1 MNNKNF
7 KITTSL
13 FIVVGLIISFSLF
26 SFVKH
31 SLQDIQKS
39 TFNREAENRYNA
51 IYESVNHNEIIMS
64 VLKTYFNSIETVNQ
78 DDFADFTINIVDCL
92 PGVVI
97 LEYAP
102 KVPSEKLE
110 DFIQSAINIGYKD
123 YYIKDIDNGAI
134 IPAKESDIYYP
145 LYFIV
150 PLKENESALG
160 INIYSDSLSK
170 SEIDLAVDT
179 DSLIITEPT
188 VLLGDSES
196 TFSYAMIQPVEDQ
209 FNNEGVL
216 VSLVRFSDLFNRS
229 LSTFDNTINAII
241 FDTTDS
247 SNPIFIHNYLSDEV
261 EISESDIINETLY
274 LKKNI
279 YFGNRKWTIYFVPT
293 ENYISNID
301 FRYDITI
308 LILSLTIIL
317 ISAYYFYALLNQNK
331 KLEDLVSEKTLELEN
346 QAIKDS
352 LTGLYNR
359 RKFFQDIPHFIN
371 RYNRRN
377 EVFSLS
383 MIDLDFFKRI
393 NDEYG
398 HDVGD
403 FILISFSKYLEEHIR
418 DNDLLVRYGGEEFII
433 LFEATNK
440 INAKEIL
447 ERALLNLNTK
457 VFTSRGYDIQ
467 ITFSA
472 GISDISES
480 TDIYKLIKI
489 SDERMY
495 YAKEHGRNQIIIE

>member
-51 IYESVNHNEIIMS
+51 IYESVNHNEIVMS
-64 VLKTYFNSIETVNQ
+64 VLKTYFNSIETISKDN
-78 DDFADFTINIVDCL
+78 FTNFTIDIIDSL
-92 PGVVI
+92 SGVVI

-102 KVPSEKLE
+102 KVHSEELE
-110 DFIQSAINIGYKD
+110 DFIQSAVDIGYKD
-123 YYIKDIDNGAI
+123 YYIKDIANGAI

-145 LYFIV
+145 LYYIV
-150 PLKENESALG
+150 PLEENKSALG
-160 INIYSDSLSK
+160 INIYSDYLSK
-170 SEIDLAVDT
+170 SEIDLVVDT

-188 VLLGDSES
+188 VLLGDGEGA
-196 TFSYAMIQPVEDQ
+196 FSYAMIQLVEDQ
-209 FNNEGVL
+209 LNNEGII
-216 VSLVRFSDLFNRS
+216 VSLVKFSDLFNSS
-229 LSTFDNTINAII
+229 LTTFDNTINAVI

-247 SNPIFIHNYLSDEV
+247 SNPIFIHNYLSDKD
-261 EISESDIINETLY
+261 EISESNVINEPLF

-279 YFGNRKWTIYFVPT
+279 YFGNRKWTLYFVPT
-293 ENYISNID
+293 ENYISTID

-317 ISAYYFYALLNQNK
+317 ISAYYLYALLSQNK
-331 KLEDLVSEKTLELEN
+331 KLEDLVCEKTLELEN
-346 QAIKDS
+346 LAVKDS

-359 RKFFQDIPHFIN
+359 RKFFLDIPYFIN

-403 FILISFSKYLEEHIR
+403 FILISFSKYLQEHIR

-440 INAKEIL
+440 KSAKEIL

-495 YAKEHGRNQIIIE
+495 YAKEHGRNQIVID